1 MDTDRGGE
9 LKVSYRSLHMLLLGL
24 LLVLDVAA
32 INLAGVGAFYLRTS
46 TSLFAAPPFEIPVR
60 PYELLLGLWN
70 VATLFALLSCGAY
83 RITRSLQILDDF
95 RMVLKSV
102 AFAGATVIVI
112 LFLYRG
118 YQEATYVGFEYSRL
132 IVIMGAALAAML
144 LTASRAAID
153 GVHSLLLKRGIG
165 IRKVLIVGAGPS
177 GERIVDRLNTH
188 YWLAYQ
194 PAGFVDDNRRLH
206 GRTVHGLPVLGGT
219 DRLKSIAEEV
229 GTDEV
234 IVALPN
240 SSHKAVRDI
249 VGRCHSD
256 NLRFKIV
263 PDLFEVMSS
272 DVQVGALDGV
282 PILDLEDQFLG
293 KWDRFLKRGL
303 DVLGAAL
310 SICVASP
317 LLVTL
322 ALLVKLT
329 SRGPVFYSRPRV
341 GENGKAFPFYKF
353 RTMRMVTEV
362 EARIEREAQYKS
374 LILGAQSGGKV
385 LNKGRVTPVGR
396 FMRRFH
402 LDEFP
407 QILNV
412 LRGEMSLVG
421 PRPPIPY
428 EMESY
433 SSWHMERLK
442 GKPGITGLWQVSGRT
457 ELTFEEMV
465 KLDIY
470 YLKHWSLWMDF
481 TILIRTLP
489 VVMSGKGE

>member
-1 MDTDRGGE
+1 
-9 LKVSYRSLHMLLLGL
+9 VSYKTLHMLLLGL
-24 LLVLDVAA
+24 LVLLDVVA
-32 INLAGVGAFYLRTS
+32 INMSGMVAFYLRIQGT
-46 TSLFAAPPFEIPVR
+46 LFPAPAYPVPIR
-60 PYELLLGLWN
+60 PYELLLCVWN
-70 VATLFALLSCGAY
+70 AAGLLSLLYCGAY
-83 RITRSLQILDDF
+83 RITRSLQVLDDF
-95 RMVLKSV
+95 RVVLKSV
-102 AFAGATVIVI
+102 AFAGSAVIVI

-132 IVIMGAALAAML
+132 IVIVGAALAAML
-144 LTASRAAID
+144 LTVNRAILD
-153 GVHSLLLKRGIG
+153 GVHALLLKRGIG
-165 IRKVLIVGAGPS
+165 IRKVIIVGVGPS

-234 IVALPN
+234 IVALDN

-249 VGRCHSD
+249 VGRCHAH
-256 NLRFKIV
+256 NLKFKIV
-263 PDLFEVMSS
+263 PDLYEVMCS

-303 DVLGAAL
+303 DVLGAVFSILLLSPAL
-310 SICVASP
+310 A
-317 LLVTL
+317 TL
-322 ALLVKLT
+322 ALLVKVT

-341 GENGKAFPFYKF
+341 GENGKTFPFFKF
-353 RTMRMVTEV
+353 RTMRMVTEE
-362 EARIEREAQYKS
+362 EARIEREAQYKD

-385 LNKGRVTPVGR
+385 LNRDRVTFVGR

-402 LDEFP
+402 LDELP

-421 PRPPIPY
+421 PRPPISY
-428 EMESY
+428 EIESY

-442 GKPGITGLWQVSGRT
+442 GKPGVTGLWQVSGRT
-457 ELTFEEMV
+457 ELPFEEMV
-465 KLDIY
+465 KLDLY
-470 YLKHWSLWMDF
+470 YLKNWSLWMDF
-481 TILIRTLP
+481 TILLKTIP
-489 VVMSGKGE
+489 VVLSGKGE

>member
-1 MDTDRGGE
+1 VETQHP
-9 LKVSYRSLHMLLLGL
+9 VSYRSLHILLLGL
-24 LLVLDVAA
+24 LLALDVAA
-32 INLAGVGAFYLRTS
+32 INLSAVAAFYLRVQGT
-46 TSLFAAPPFEIPVR
+46 LFESPAYPVPIR
-60 PYELLLGLWN
+60 PYELLLCVWN
-70 VATLFALLSCGAY
+70 AAALLSLLYCGAY
-83 RITRSLQILDDF
+83 RITRSLQVLDDF
-95 RMVLKSV
+95 RVVLKSV
-102 AFAGATVIVI
+102 AFAGSAVIVI

-132 IVIMGAALAAML
+132 IVITGAALAAML
-144 LTASRAAID
+144 LTVNRAILD
-153 GVHSLLLKRGIG
+153 GAHALLLKQGIG
-165 IRKVLIVGAGPS
+165 IRKVLIVGVGPS

-188 YWLAYQ
+188 YWLAYK

-219 DRLKSIAEEV
+219 DQLKSIAEEV

-234 IVALPN
+234 IVALDN

-249 VGRCHSD
+249 VGRCHAD
-256 NLRFKIV
+256 NLKFKIV
-263 PDLFEVMSS
+263 PDLYEVMCS

-303 DVLGAAL
+303 DVLGAVFSILLL
-310 SICVASP
+310 SPVLA
-317 LLVTL
+317 TL
-322 ALLVKLT
+322 ALLVKVT

-341 GENGKAFPFYKF
+341 GENGKTFPFFKF
-353 RTMRMVTEV
+353 RTMRMVTEE
-362 EARIEREAQYKS
+362 EARFEREAQYKD
-374 LILGAQSGGKV
+374 LILGSQSGGKV
-385 LNKGRVTPVGR
+385 LNRDRVTFVGR

-402 LDEFP
+402 MDELP

-428 EMESY
+428 EIESY

-442 GKPGITGLWQVSGRT
+442 GKPGVTGLWQVSGRT
-457 ELTFEEMV
+457 ELPFEEMV
-465 KLDIY
+465 KLDLY
-470 YLKHWSLWMDF
+470 YLKNWSLWMDF
-481 TILIRTLP
+481 TILLKTIP
-489 VVMSGKGE
+489 VVLSGKGE